1 MLFTAGR
8 AHQTWGNV
16 KSFLGKAY
24 VEGRKWAGTIDGY
37 ANLARRV
44 LGASSGL
51 LSELGAGRALEAGVK
66 GLSQYDHVRKQA
78 MNIDERARGHL
89 SRISH
94 AAPELNIGY

>member
-1 MLFTAGR
+1 MLFTAR
-8 AHQTWGNV
+8 QAHQTWGNV

-51 LSELGAGRALEAGVK
+51 LGELGAGRALEAGVQ
-66 GLSQYDHVRKQA
+66 GLFKYDHVRKQA
-78 MNIDERARGHL
+78 MKRARGHL
-89 SRISH
+89 SRISR

>member
-1 MLFTAGR
+1 MLFTAR
-8 AHQTWGNV
+8 QAHQTWRNV

-44 LGASSGL
+44 LGASSDL
-51 LSELGAGRALEAGVK
+51 LSALGAGRALEAGVK
-66 GLSQYDHVRKQA
+66 GLSQYDHVRKQV
-78 MNIDERARGHL
+78 MDVDEGARGHL
-89 SRISH
+89 SRIGR